1 MKILINFMHQLITKF
16 FSILFL
22 IFVVHKYYVST
33 TLIDLDE
40 ESNYFEITIKTFYD
54 DLETELKLSN
64 IDYEIQY
71 DQINELYEEYLLS
84 KFILTSNDNEIK
96 YEYLGFEKRNDQI
109 NLYLQVK
116 SSNVVDELSIQ
127 NKILYESFSTQKNIV
142 LYRHKKS
149 RKSFIQDQNNQIS
162 SIKINR

>member
-1 MKILINFMHQLITKF
+1 MHQLITKF

-22 IFVVHKYYVST
+22 ISVVHKYYVST

-64 IDYEIQY
+64 IDYDIQY
-71 DQINELYEEYLLS
+71 DQINKLYEDYLLA

-116 SSNVVDELSIQ
+116 SSNVMDELSIQ

>member
-1 MKILINFMHQLITKF
+1 MHQLITKF

-22 IFVVHKYYVST
+22 ISVVHKYYVST

-64 IDYEIQY
+64 IDYDIQY
-71 DQINELYEEYLLS
+71 DQINKLYEDYLLA

-109 NLYLQVK
+109 NLYLQVE

-142 LYRHKKS
+142 LYRNKKS
-149 RKSFIQDQNNQIS
+149 RKSFIQDRKNHIS

>member
-1 MKILINFMHQLITKF
+1 MHQLITKF

-22 IFVVHKYYVST
+22 ISVVHKYYVST

-64 IDYEIQY
+64 INYEIQY
-71 DQINELYEEYLLS
+71 DQINELYEEYLS
-84 KFILTSNDNEIK
+84 AKFILTSNDNEIQ

-109 NLYLQVK
+109 NMYLQVK
-116 SSNVVDELSIQ
+116 SSNVADELSIQ

-162 SIKINR
+162 SIKINQ

>member
-1 MKILINFMHQLITKF
+1 LKILINFMYQLITKF

-64 IDYEIQY
+64 IDYKIQY
-71 DQINELYEEYLLS
+71 DKINKLYEDYLLT
-84 KFILTSNDNEIK
+84 KFILTSNNNKIK

-109 NLYLQVK
+109 NLYLQVE

-127 NKILYESFSTQKNIV
+127 NKILFESFSAQKNIV

-149 RKSFIQDQNNQIS
+149 RKSFIQDQNNHIS

>member
-1 MKILINFMHQLITKF
+1 MNQLIIKF
-16 FSILFL
+16 SSILFL
-22 IFVVHKYYVST
+22 SFVAHKYYVST

-40 ESNYFEITIKTFYD
+40 ESNYFEITIKAFYD
-54 DLETELKLSN
+54 DLETELILSA

-71 DQINELYEEYLLS
+71 DQINKLYEDYLLA
-84 KFILTSNDNEIK
+84 KFILTSNGNEIK

-109 NLYLQVK
+109 NLYLQVE
-116 SSNVVDELSIQ
+116 SSTIVNELSIQ
-127 NKILYESFSTQKNIV
+127 NKILYDSYSTQKNIV
-142 LYRHKKS
+142 LYRHKNS

>member
-1 MKILINFMHQLITKF
+1 MHQLITKF

-22 IFVVHKYYVST
+22 ISVVHKYYVST

-71 DQINELYEEYLLS
+71 DKINKLYEDYLLA

-116 SSNVVDELSIQ
+116 SSNVMDELSIQ

>member
-1 MKILINFMHQLITKF
+1 M
-16 FSILFL
+16 
-22 IFVVHKYYVST
+22 
-33 TLIDLDE
+33 
-40 ESNYFEITIKTFYD
+40 
-54 DLETELKLSN
+54 
-64 IDYEIQY
+64 
-71 DQINELYEEYLLS
+71 
-84 KFILTSNDNEIK
+84 TSNDNEIQ

-142 LYRHKKS
+142 LYRHKKY

>member
-1 MKILINFMHQLITKF
+1 MKILINFMYQLIIKF

-22 IFVVHKYYVST
+22 IFVAHKYYVST

-64 IDYEIQY
+64 IDYDIQY
-71 DQINELYEEYLLS
+71 DQINKLYEEYLLS
-84 KFILTSNDNEIK
+84 KFILTSNENEIK

-109 NLYLQVK
+109 NLYLQVE
-116 SSNVVDELSIQ
+116 SSNIVDELSIQ

-142 LYRHKKS
+142 LYRNKKS
-149 RKSFIQDQNNQIS
+149 RKSFIQDQNNHIS

>member
-1 MKILINFMHQLITKF
+1 MKRAINNI
-16 FSILFL
+16 SIVIPVFN
-22 IFVVHKYYVST
+22 
-33 TLIDLDE
+33 E
-40 ESNYFEITIKTFYD
+40 EKNIINL
-54 DLETELKLSN
+54 LEELQSSLNNK
-64 IDYEIQY
+64 
-71 DQINELYEEYLLS
+71 
-84 KFILTSNDNEIK
+84 IK

-116 SSNVVDELSIQ
+116 SSNVLDELSIQ
-127 NKILYESFSTQKNIV
+127 NKILYKSFSTQKNIV

>member
-1 MKILINFMHQLITKF
+1 MKILINFMYQLIIKF
-16 FSILFL
+16 LSILFL

-64 IDYEIQY
+64 IDYDIQY
-71 DQINELYEEYLLS
+71 DQINKLYEDYLLA

-109 NLYLQVK
+109 NLYLQVE
-116 SSNVVDELSIQ
+116 SSNVFDELSIQ

-142 LYRHKKS
+142 LYRNKKS
-149 RKSFIQDQNNQIS
+149 RKSFIQDQKNHIS

>member
-1 MKILINFMHQLITKF
+1 
-16 FSILFL
+16 
-22 IFVVHKYYVST
+22 VST

-64 IDYEIQY
+64 IDYKIQY
-71 DQINELYEEYLLS
+71 DKINKLYEDYLLT
-84 KFILTSNDNEIK
+84 KFILTSNNNKIK

-109 NLYLQVK
+109 NLYLQVE

-149 RKSFIQDQNNQIS
+149 RKSFIQDQNNHIS

>member
-1 MKILINFMHQLITKF
+1 MHQLITKF
-16 FSILFL
+16 FSIFFL

-64 IDYEIQY
+64 IDYEVQY
-71 DQINELYEEYLLS
+71 DQINELYEEYLS
-84 KFILTSNDNEIK
+84 AKFILTSNDNEIQ

-116 SSNVVDELSIQ
+116 SNNVVDELSIQ
-127 NKILYESFSTQKNIV
+127 NKILYKSFSTQKNIV
-142 LYRHKKS
+142 LYRYKKY

>member
-22 IFVVHKYYVST
+22 ISVVHKYYVST

-71 DQINELYEEYLLS
+71 DQINELYEEYLLA

-116 SSNVVDELSIQ
+116 SSNVMDELSIQ

>member
-1 MKILINFMHQLITKF
+1 MHQLITKF

-22 IFVVHKYYVST
+22 ILVVHKYYVST

-64 IDYEIQY
+64 IDYDIQY
-71 DQINELYEEYLLS
+71 DQINKLYEEYLLA

-116 SSNVVDELSIQ
+116 SSSVVDELSIQ

-162 SIKINR
+162 SIKINQ

>member
-1 MKILINFMHQLITKF
+1 MHQLITKF

-71 DQINELYEEYLLS
+71 DQINELYEEYLLA

-96 YEYLGFEKRNDQI
+96 YEYLGFEKRNDTYPQ
-109 NLYLQVK
+109 LTDHYFTGDYPVK
-116 SSNVVDELSIQ
+116 PIDELGDD
-127 NKILYESFSTQKNIV
+127 KITQLSLLSTA
-142 LYRHKKS
+142 S
-149 RKSFIQDQNNQIS
+149 NN
-162 SIKINR
+162 

>member
-1 MKILINFMHQLITKF
+1 MKILINSMYQLITKF
-16 FSILFL
+16 ASILFL

-71 DQINELYEEYLLS
+71 DKINKLYEEYLLD
-84 KFILTSNDNEIK
+84 KFVLKSNHNEIK

-116 SSNVVDELSIQ
+116 SSDVVDELSIQ

-149 RKSFIQDQNNQIS
+149 RKSFIQDQKNQIS

>member
-1 MKILINFMHQLITKF
+1 MYQLIIKF

-71 DQINELYEEYLLS
+71 DKINKLYEEYLLD
-84 KFILTSNDNEIK
+84 KFVLKSNHNEIK
-96 YEYLGFEKRNDQI
+96 YEYLD
-109 NLYLQVK
+109 
-116 SSNVVDELSIQ
+116 
-127 NKILYESFSTQKNIV
+127 
-142 LYRHKKS
+142 
-149 RKSFIQDQNNQIS
+149 FIQILGS
-162 SIKINR
+162 EVIWK

>member
-1 MKILINFMHQLITKF
+1 MNQLIIKF
-16 FSILFL
+16 SSILFL
-22 IFVVHKYYVST
+22 SFVAHKYYVST
-33 TLIDLDE
+33 TLIDVDE
-40 ESNYFEITIKTFYD
+40 KSNYFEITIKTFYD
-54 DLETELKLSN
+54 DLETELKLSD

-71 DQINELYEEYLLS
+71 DQINKLYEDYLLA
-84 KFILTSNDNEIK
+84 KFILKSNGNEIK

-116 SSNVVDELSIQ
+116 SSSVVDELSIQ